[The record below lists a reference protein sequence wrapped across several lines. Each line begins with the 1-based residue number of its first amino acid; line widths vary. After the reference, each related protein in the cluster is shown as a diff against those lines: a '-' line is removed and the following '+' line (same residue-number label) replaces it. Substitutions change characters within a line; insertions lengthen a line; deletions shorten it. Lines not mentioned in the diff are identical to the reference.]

1 MLKYTSKNLNVCKIY
16 YLDSYDVVIFE
27 DLFREMEIWVDVIDI
42 FHNFSMDGLCII
54 FYSF

>member
-42 FHNFSMDGLCII
+42 FHNFSMDRLCII

>member
-42 FHNFSMDGLCII
+42 FHNFSMDRLCII
-54 FYSF
+54 HSK